1 VRRNLKALSVLVFV
15 FLASFVI
22 LSGQKASAAMAFGP
36 QPGLPPPSTAYESGK
51 ITGCNIDSAGHTHI
65 TGFAETT
72 NPFAGSDATMPV
84 VRIYVWK
91 APDPSLNL
99 SAIAWAYEM
108 YGKLGLNPSIRRDAN
123 AANPITVPA
132 TLFTPYAYYPDAGFD
147 YDMAS
152 QGEYL
157 TKGDNWLVIAY
168 AFVPLTSAPITNA
181 VPLGVTDGSGF
192 TFAGLP
198 EPCKTD
204 ASAPPFGKVKSCS
217 LTNGHL
223 HILGYADDPDA
234 SGVDVEPKVTVRIQ
248 DITTGVKS
256 PVNYSREVPT
266 DLNASYTSIVV
277 PLIRTGAYGFDWDYS
292 GFAWDDRAYVIT
304 AFVSNYPAGKDVP
317 LSFVGA
323 IGMGTFGPYVG
334 LINKTDS
341 PGCVTPRPPKDFGT
355 PPLVNPAADCGV
367 VITCPDNPKLTEA
380 ETNTITVPTT
390 TLSTTSTSTVIKLIL
405 TLAGGVALIVIFVAG
420 LRFVISQGNPDAT
433 VKARNTIVYA
443 LIGLVI
449 ITLAYNIV
457 TFVLL
462 RL

>member
-36 QPGLPPPSTAYESGK
+36 QAGLPLPSKPYYESGM
-51 ITGCNIDSAGHTHI
+51 ITGCNVTAGHTHI

-72 NPFAGSDATMPV
+72 NPFAGSDATMPR
-84 VRIYVWK
+84 VRIFVWK
-91 APDPSLNL
+91 APDPGLNL
-99 SAIAWAYEM
+99 SATAWAYEM

-123 AANPITVPA
+123 AANPITV
-132 TLFTPYAYYPDAGFD
+132 TTSLFAASTYYSDAGFD

-157 TKGDNWLVIAY
+157 TKGDDWYVIAY

-181 VPLGVTDGSGF
+181 VPLGFTNGSGF
-192 TFAGLP
+192 TFGSLP
-198 EPCKTD
+198 EACKTD
-204 ASAPPFGKVKSCS
+204 ASAAPFGKVKSCS

-256 PVNYSREVPT
+256 PVDYSREVPT
-266 DLNASYTSIVV
+266 DFDETYTSIVV
-277 PLIRTGAYGFDWDYS
+277 PLIRTGKYGFDWDYS
-292 GFAWDDRAYVIT
+292 GFAYDDRSYVIT
-304 AFVSNYPAGKDVP
+304 AYVSNYPAGKDVP
-317 LSFVGA
+317 LSFATA
-323 IGMGTFGPYVG
+323 IGMGTYGPTVG

-420 LRFVISQGNPDAT
+420 FRFVISQGNPDAT